1 MIARQNDL
9 ICNEVV
15 FTIGGR
21 DGYITCKDA
30 MTAVR
35 LAMAINSFAGQKTSP
50 TEQYA
55 AVKAVVQ
62 MFRSKA

>member
-21 DGYITCKDA
+21 DGYITCKDVL
-30 MTAVR
+30 TAVR
-35 LAMAINSFAGQKTSP
+35 LAAAINSFAGQKTSP

-55 AVKAVVQ
+55 AVKAVVS

>member
-15 FTIGGR
+15 FTINGR
-21 DGYITCKDA
+21 DGYIACKDA

-35 LAMAINSFAGQKTSP
+35 LAMAINNFAGQKTSP

>member
-1 MIARQNDL
+1 MIARQNNL

-15 FTIGGR
+15 FTISGR
-21 DGYITCKDA
+21 DGYIACKDA

>member
-1 MIARQNDL
+1 MIAHQSDL
-9 ICNEVV
+9 ICNEVI
-15 FTIGGR
+15 FTINGR

-35 LAMAINSFAGQKTSP
+35 LAMAINSFAGKKGTP

-55 AVKAVVQ
+55 AVKAVAQ
-62 MFRSKA
+62 LFRSKT

>member
-15 FTIGGR
+15 FTIAGR
-21 DGYITCKDA
+21 DGTIICKDA
-30 MTAVR
+30 LTAVR
-35 LAMAINSFAGQKTSP
+35 LASAINSFAGQKTSP

-55 AVKAVVQ
+55 AVKAVVN

>member
-1 MIARQNDL
+1 MIARQNYL

-21 DGYITCKDA
+21 DGHITCKDA

-35 LAMAINSFAGQKTSP
+35 LAMAINSFAGQKVSP
-50 TEQYA
+50 AEQYE
-55 AVKAVVQ
+55 AVKDVVQ